1 MSDLTLSDIRYYLGV
16 LKRRFVLVLIPA
28 IAAFALAIALTFMI
42 PPVYQSAA
50 TILVQAQQ
58 IPEDLVRSTVTASA
72 VERVQVIEQRVMT
85 RENLL
90 RIAEKYKLSSG
101 DDSQAAASD
110 VVDSVRNAVAIE
122 QVLLSTSS
130 RRNPEAVAFR
140 VSFDYRD
147 PVVAAQVANE
157 LVAMILD
164 EDLRTRTEQAAE
176 TKRFL
181 MNEVGRI
188 TRELD
193 SVDAQITEYKRQH
206 SENLPESLS
215 YRQSLLLRAQTE
227 LALLDRDISTLEEQS
242 PGNGAPVGDLI
253 NQVRLEL
260 ARARATYTESHPT
273 VKRLVQQLNELE
285 SAAQSQQNA
294 AAAQASSGNT
304 NVTRDAATQAKL
316 DSMHRDR
323 DDLQKRIADLEDSIA
338 QTGQVELGLSGFLR
352 EQDDLQRE
360 LREANAKL
368 SQAETA
374 ERLEENRQS
383 ERLEVIEQ
391 PIVPQSPIRPNRPM
405 ILALGLFASAA
416 VGLGP
421 VVAFEAL
428 DPSLKRERDV
438 EKKLGQR
445 ALAVIPLIDTRGDI
459 RRRKRFRFLVLLLLV
474 LLVAAVAAAIHQY
487 FVPLDELWYRVLE
500 VLNSIR

>member
-1 MSDLTLSDIRYYLGV
+1 MNDLTLSDIRYYLGV

-28 IAAFALAIALTFMI
+28 IAAFAIAVGLTFMI
-42 PPVYQSAA
+42 SPIYQSAA
-50 TILVQAQQ
+50 TILVQTQQ

-72 VERVQVIEQRVMT
+72 GERVQVIEQRIMT

-90 RIAEKYKLSSG
+90 RIAEKFKLSSG
-101 DDSQAAASD
+101 DDSRAAASD
-110 VVDSVRNAVAIE
+110 VVDSVRNSIAIE
-122 QVLLSTSS
+122 QVLFSSTS
-130 RRNPEAVAFR
+130 RPEAVAFR

-164 EDLRTRTEQAAE
+164 EDLRTRTAQAAE

-181 MNEVGRI
+181 MNEVERL
-188 TRELD
+188 TRELN
-193 SVDAQITEYKRQH
+193 SVNAQITEYKRRN
-206 SENLPESLS
+206 SEHLPESLG

-227 LALLDRDISTLEEQS
+227 LALLNRDISNLEEES
-242 PGNGAPVGDLI
+242 PGSGPPVGDLI

-285 SAAQSQQNA
+285 SAAQSQQRA
-294 AAAQASSGNT
+294 AAAQASSGSGPT
-304 NVTRDAATQAKL
+304 VTRDAATQAKL
-316 DSMHRDR
+316 NSMHRDR
-323 DDLQKRIADLEDSIA
+323 DDLQKRTADLQDSIA
-338 QTGQVELGLSGFLR
+338 QTSQVELGLSGFLR

-368 SQAETA
+368 SEAETA

-405 ILALGLFASAA
+405 MLALGLFASAA

-421 VVAFEAL
+421 LVAFEAL
-428 DPSLKRERDV
+428 DPSLKRERDL

-445 ALAVIPLIDTRGDI
+445 ALAVIPLIDTRGDV
-459 RRRKRFRFLVLLLLV
+459 RRRQRFRFLVLLLLV
-474 LLVAAVAAAIHQY
+474 LLVAAIAAAIYQY
-487 FVPLDELWYRVLE
+487 FVPLGELWDRVLE
-500 VLNSIR
+500 GLNSIR